1 MAGIAIRQIVSALF
15 ERVSKSTEEVC
26 GEGVELGAGQ
36 SMPSHTRDAYL
47 LFQVCTVY
55 TIYFKCI
62 YIHIVYVHVYLLTYT
77 SIMILGHLFP
87 NERGSPCL
95 ATLVP

>member
-62 YIHIVYVHVYLLTYT
+62 CVADW
-77 SIMILGHLFP
+77 
-87 NERGSPCL
+87 EKGSFGIGRSK
-95 ATLVP
+95 VNYGMQ